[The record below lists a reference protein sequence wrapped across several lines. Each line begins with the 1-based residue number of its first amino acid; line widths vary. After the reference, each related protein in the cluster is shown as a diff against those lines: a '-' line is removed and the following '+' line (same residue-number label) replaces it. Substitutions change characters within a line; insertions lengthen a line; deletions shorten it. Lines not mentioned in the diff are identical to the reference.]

1 MRAFHDQRRGS
12 PRAHPGRSSPDAGG
26 DRRAGRRL
34 GPCHRRA
41 GDRAPDPAAGRC
53 LGDGRLRPARRRR
66 HARRHAARDR
76 QRPGRPSVRAARV
89 GPGQAVRLFT
99 GSVVPQGAD
108 AILLQEDA
116 TATGTEVRVNEAVIA
131 GRHIRRAGQDFA
143 AGDAVVPAGR
153 RLTARDIGLAA
164 AANHPWLTVHRRPR
178 VAILATG
185 DEIAM
190 PGEPIP
196 PGGIVS
202 SNSHALAAL
211 VRAAGGEPV
220 VLPVAADTREA
231 VAAVADAV
239 HGMDMLVT
247 TGGASVGD
255 HDLVIESLQS
265 RGLELDFW
273 QIAMR
278 PGKPLLFGRLGPV
291 PVLGL
296 PGNPVS
302 AHGLLDPVP
311 AAGAEPARAA
321 CRPRPP
327 PTVQAIAG
335 AALRA
340 NDHRADHLRATV
352 ARRSARPDRGHAVPG
367 AGFGDAAPPGPRR
380 RADPARAERAGA
392 AGGQRGHGDSPRFA
406 RPLTRFF
413 RTIGSGNLDDAA
425 RTYLEHRSVADLF
438 HHEHPAPRGKTARH
452 ADEKAVRTAP
462 VHRPASQA
470 DRLLAELRGDEG
482 RAQAEVEVRHPPVD
496 LGARGARLPRP
507 PPAPRPGAGGAAA
520 AGEPRR
526 RADSDAACRRG
537 DRPPPSRPT

>member
-1 MRAFHDQRRGS
+1 MISVEEARERVLAD
-12 PRAHPGRSSPDAGG
+12 
-26 DRRAGRRL
+26 
-34 GPCHRRA
+34 
-41 GDRAPDPAAGRC
+41 
-53 LGDGRLRPARRRR
+53 LRPTPAEIVALASAWGRVTAGPVIARLTQPP
-66 HARRHAARDR
+66 ADVSAMDGYAL
-76 QRPGRPSVRAARV
+76 RAADGTLGAELHVIGSAPAGHPFEGTV
-89 GPGQAVRLFT
+89 GPGQIVRLFT
-99 GSVVPQGAD
+99 GSVVPRGAD
-108 AILLQEDA
+108 GILLQEDA
-116 TATGTEVRVNEAVIA
+116 TAAGTSVRVNEAVTA

-211 VRAAGGEPV
+211 VRAGGGEPV

-231 VAAVADAV
+231 VAAVADAL
-239 HGMDMLVT
+239 HGMDLLVT

-265 RGLELDFW
+265 RGLELNFW

-302 AHGLLDPVP
+302 AMVCSILFLLPALSRLCGLP
-311 AAGAEPARAA
+311 AA
-321 CRPRPP
+321 PP

-335 AALRA
+335 APLRA

-352 ARRSARPDRGHAVPG
+352 TLDSHGHIVATPFPVQDSAMLRRLALA
-367 AGFGDAAPPGPRR
+367 DALILRAPN
-380 RADPARAERAGA
+380 APALPEGSEVTVIRL
-392 AGGQRGHGDSPRFA
+392 DS
-406 RPLTRFF
+406 
-413 RTIGSGNLDDAA
+413 
-425 RTYLEHRSVADLF
+425 
-438 HHEHPAPRGKTARH
+438 
-452 ADEKAVRTAP
+452 
-462 VHRPASQA
+462 
-470 DRLLAELRGDEG
+470 
-482 RAQAEVEVRHPPVD
+482 
-496 LGARGARLPRP
+496 LGL
-507 PPAPRPGAGGAAA
+507 
-520 AGEPRR
+520 
-526 RADSDAACRRG
+526 
-537 DRPPPSRPT
+537 